1 MDLGLMIERRPPMLV
16 LRIGGDL
23 EMSSVPQF
31 REAVIDAIGDGEHH
45 LVVDLAGTDFIDST
59 GLGALIGA
67 LKRLRSVGGSLQVAC
82 EQPRLQELFKLTD
95 LDKVFVLHQ
104 SIDEVVAAGV
114 PAPLEPGSRRS

>member
-16 LRIGGDL
+16 LSIGGDL

-31 REAVIDAIGDGEHH
+31 RDAVIDAISAGEHH
-45 LVVDLAGTDFIDST
+45 LVVDLSATDFIDST

-67 LKRLRSVGGSLQVAC
+67 LKRLRSADGSLQVAC
-82 EQPRLQELFKLTD
+82 AQPRLQELFKLTD

-104 SIDEVVAAGV
+104 SVEEVVAAGI
-114 PAPLEPGSRRS
+114 PNSSKRSEWL